1 MKTHSSKK
9 SSEGSY
15 QVVIT
20 TLRGLEHVL
29 AKEVMDLGIEN
40 PVVLN
45 RAVSCKVSKRE
56 IYLLNYHLRTA
67 IRVLVQIAEFKAGSA
82 DEIYKKSLEINW
94 LEYLTTRKTFAV
106 TGVVYS
112 NNFNHTNI
120 VGLKVKDAIADRF
133 RKELGA
139 RPDVDAD
146 FPDVRINVHVADDQ
160 VTISLDSTEIPLF
173 KRGYR
178 TGSHPAQLNEVLAA
192 GMILL
197 SDWDKQSV
205 FIDPMCGSGTLP
217 IEAAMIAYNIAPGIF
232 RSKFG
237 FEGWLDYD
245 SSLFSDITEE
255 TEEFTRLD
263 VPILASDVSKIF
275 LQLAEANAAKAFLS
289 KKIKFFH
296 KAFEDFKAPKEK
308 GVIMI
313 NPPYGERLK
322 KWGIEGFYEKIGE
335 RLKHGFPGYS
345 AWILSSNIES
355 LKHVGLK
362 SSQKIRLLNGDLDC
376 QFVNYQ
382 LFEGKLKTKADL

>member
-1 MKTHSSKK
+1 
-9 SSEGSY
+9 
-15 QVVIT
+15 
-20 TLRGLEHVL
+20 
-29 AKEVMDLGIEN
+29 LGIEN
-40 PVVLN
+40 PIVLN
-45 RAVSCKVSKRE
+45 RAVSCLVTKRE

-67 IRVLVQIAEFKAGSA
+67 IRVLVQIAEFKAESA
-82 DEIYKKSLEINW
+82 DEIYKKCLEINW

-112 NNFNHTNI
+112 KNYNHTNI

-139 RPDVDAD
+139 RPNVDAD
-146 FPDVRINVHVADDQ
+146 FPDVRINAHVADDQ

-178 TGSHPAQLNEVLAA
+178 AGSHPAQLNEVLAA

-197 SDWDKQSV
+197 SDWDKRSV

-245 SSLFSDITEE
+245 SSLFSEITED
-255 TEEFTRLD
+255 TEEITRLD

-275 LQLAEANAAKAFLS
+275 LQLAEENAAKAFLS

-296 KAFEDFKAPKEK
+296 KAFEDFKAPNES

-335 RLKHGFPGYS
+335 RLKHEFPGYS

-355 LKHVGLK
+355 LKHIGLK
-362 SSQKIRLLNGDLDC
+362 PTKKIKLLNGDLDC
-376 QFVNYQ
+376 QFINYQ